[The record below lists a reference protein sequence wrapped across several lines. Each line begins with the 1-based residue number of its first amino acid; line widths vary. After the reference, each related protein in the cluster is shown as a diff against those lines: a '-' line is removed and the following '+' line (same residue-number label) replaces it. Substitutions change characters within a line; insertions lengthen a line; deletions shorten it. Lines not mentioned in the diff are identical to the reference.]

1 MTATRAPASETSN
14 LTHILHELRTN
25 ARELDRDDLA
35 KRLDSWVE
43 RLDQPQVR
51 VVVVGPFNQGKSTL
65 VNTVVGAPVCPVDDI
80 SMTAIP
86 IVIEYG
92 QAPEASLV
100 FDVPGESRS
109 THVPIDINDLRK
121 HVMDHAA
128 NTGSL
133 DGSKIEVALPAEP
146 LRDGLVLV
154 DTPGVGGSVARHAVT
169 TLALL
174 PSADALVVLSDAS
187 QELTEPELSFLRQ
200 ASTICPL
207 VMCVLSKIDV
217 TPHWRDV
224 EAANRQH
231 LESAGID
238 ATILPVSANLFRT
251 ALGLDDTD
259 LADESGIPRLI
270 ERLQRD
276 LVPRAVMS
284 LREAAA
290 AEAAIVSNHLS
301 LALQAELETL
311 VRPGEAAMLV
321 QTFEDAQAMAADLN
335 KRASKWQMA
344 LNDGFN
350 DLVNDVEYDV
360 RDRIRSVGRDAEQL
374 IDESDPADT
383 WETMSQWLADAFAE
397 AIADSFVWAHER
409 CEHVATTVAESFRLE
424 SEIRLPLI
432 PSIDTSNMLS
442 QVAGIDVIRTTRMT
456 GTQKLI
462 GVMRGSYSGILMAGI
477 VTTLAGL
484 ALINPISVFA
494 GAVLGGFSLRQETA
508 NRLER
513 RRNEARNAVRRAVD
527 ETIFHVVKETRTS
540 LTDVKRQMRDEFEEA
555 AEEFRQSLNRSV
567 ESARRGAGTS
577 AAHRDS
583 RTEALTQ
590 RLTKVRQFA
599 TSAEALSADPGA
611 Q

>member
-1 MTATRAPASETSN
+1 MSTGAHASDTSDLTDILQGLRAD
-14 LTHILHELRTN
+14 

-35 KRLDSWVE
+35 RRLDSWVD
-43 RLDQPQVR
+43 RLDQPKVR

-65 VNTVVGAPVCPVDDI
+65 VNTMVGAQICPVDDLA
-80 SMTAIP
+80 MTAIP
-86 IVIEYG
+86 TIIEYG
-92 QAPEASLV
+92 SQPSASLT
-100 FDVPGESRS
+100 FDVPGENR
-109 THVPIDINDLRK
+109 TTRIPIDINNLRK

-128 NTGSL
+128 STGSL
-133 DGSKIEVALPAEP
+133 DGGKIEVTLPAEP
-146 LRDGLVLV
+146 LRGGLVLV
-154 DTPGVGGSVARHAVT
+154 DTPGVGSAVARHAVT

-200 ASTICPL
+200 AASICPI
-207 VMCVLSKIDV
+207 VMCVLSKIDL

-238 ATILPVSANLFRT
+238 ATILPVSANLYRT
-251 ALGLDDTD
+251 ALTLDDTD
-259 LADESGIPRLI
+259 LAAESGIPRLT

-276 LVPRAVMS
+276 LLPRAVTS
-284 LREAAA
+284 LRDAAA
-290 AEAAIVSNHLS
+290 AEAAAVSNHLT

-335 KRASKWQMA
+335 KRASKWQVA
-344 LNDGFN
+344 LNDGFS
-350 DLVNDVEYDV
+350 DLINDVEYDV

-409 CEHVATTVAESFRLE
+409 CEHVATNVAESFRLE
-424 SEIRLPLI
+424 SEVRLPQV
-432 PSIDTSNMLS
+432 PSIDTSSMLS
-442 QVAGIDVIRTTRMT
+442 SVAGIDIIRTSRMT

-477 VTTLAGL
+477 ITAMAGM

-494 GAVLGGFSLRQETA
+494 GAVLGGFSLRQETT

-527 ETIFHVVKETRTS
+527 ETTFHVVRETRTT
-540 LTDVKRQMRDEFEEA
+540 LTEVKRLMRTEFEEA
-555 AEEFRQSLNRSV
+555 AEEFRQSLNQSV
-567 ESARRGAGTS
+567 ESARRGAGTAAAQRDGRTQALTERLTNLRRFAS
-577 AAHRDS
+577 AA
-583 RTEALTQ
+583 Q
-590 RLTKVRQFA
+590 
-599 TSAEALSADPGA
+599 ALSSEPGVS
-611 Q
+611 

>member
-1 MTATRAPASETSN
+1 MSTHAPEQDVSGLTGILQGLRA
-14 LTHILHELRTN
+14 N

-35 KRLDSWVE
+35 SRLDSWVD
-43 RLDQPQVR
+43 RLDQPKVR

-86 IVIEYG
+86 IIIEYG
-92 QAPEASLV
+92 PAAEAVLT
-100 FDVPGESRS
+100 FDVPGENRTSR
-109 THVPIDINDLRK
+109 VPIDINDMRK

-128 NTGSL
+128 SKGSL
-133 DGSKIEVALPAEP
+133 DGGKIQVALPAEP
-146 LRDGLVLV
+146 LRNGLVMI
-154 DTPGVGGSVARHAVT
+154 DTPGVGSSVARHAVT

-200 ASTICPL
+200 ASTICPI
-207 VMCVLSKIDV
+207 VMCVLSKIDL

-238 ATILPVSANLFRT
+238 ATILPVSANLYRT
-251 ALGLDDTD
+251 ALSLDDAD
-259 LADESGIPRLI
+259 LAEESGIPRLI

-276 LVPRAVMS
+276 LLPRAVLS

-290 AEAAIVSNHLS
+290 IEASTVSNHLS
-301 LALQAELETL
+301 MALQAELETL
-311 VRPGEAAMLV
+311 VRPGEAALLV
-321 QTFEDAQAMAADLN
+321 QTFEDAQATAADLN
-335 KRASKWQMA
+335 KRASRWQVA
-344 LNDGFN
+344 LNDGFY
-350 DLVNDVEYDV
+350 DLHSDVEYDV

-383 WETMSQWLADAFAE
+383 WETLSQWLADAFAE
-397 AIADSFVWAHER
+397 AVADSFVWAYER
-409 CEHVATTVAESFRLE
+409 CEHVATTVAESFRLD
-424 SEIRLPLI
+424 SEVWLPQV
-432 PSIDTSNMLS
+432 PSIDTSAMLAS
-442 QVAGIDVIRTTRMT
+442 VAGIDPIRTTRMT
-456 GTQKLI
+456 GAQKVI
-462 GVMRGSYSGILMAGI
+462 GAMRGSYSGILMAGI
-477 VTTLAGL
+477 ITTLAGL

-494 GAVLGGFSLRQETA
+494 GAVLGGFSLRQEAA

-513 RRNEARNAVRRAVD
+513 RRNEARNAIRRAVD

-540 LTDVKRQMRDEFEEA
+540 LTDVKRVMRDEFEEA
-555 AEEFRQSLNRSV
+555 AEEFRKSLNRSV
-567 ESARRGAGTS
+567 ESAKRGAGTS
-577 AAHRDS
+577 AAQRDS
-583 RTEALTQ
+583 RTQALTE
-590 RLTKVRQFA
+590 RLTTLRQFA
-599 TSAEALSADPGA
+599 DAAQALAAEPGP

>member
-1 MTATRAPASETSN
+1 MSTRAPSSDTSE
-14 LTHILHELRTN
+14 LTGILQGLQAD
-25 ARELDRDDLA
+25 ARDLERDDLA
-35 KRLDSWVE
+35 KRLDVWVE
-43 RLDQPQVR
+43 RLDEPKVR

-80 SMTAIP
+80 AMTAIP
-86 IVIEYG
+86 TIIEYG
-92 QAPEASLV
+92 PTPGATLA
-100 FDVPGESRS
+100 FDVPGENRTTRVS
-109 THVPIDINDLRK
+109 IDINNLRK

-128 NTGSL
+128 STGSL
-133 DGSKIEVALPAEP
+133 DGGKIEVTLPAES
-146 LRDGLVLV
+146 LRGGLVLV
-154 DTPGVGGSVARHAVT
+154 DTPGVGSSVARHAVT
-169 TLALL
+169 TLAML

-187 QELTEPELSFLRQ
+187 QELTEPEMSFLRQ
-200 ASTICPL
+200 ASAICPL
-207 VMCVLSKIDV
+207 VMCVLSKIDLA
-217 TPHWRDV
+217 PHWRDV

-238 ATILPVSANLFRT
+238 ATILPVSANLYRT
-251 ALGLDDTD
+251 ALSLNDTE
-259 LADESGIPRLI
+259 LAAESGIPRLI

-276 LVPRAVMS
+276 LLPRAVTS

-290 AEAAIVSNHLS
+290 AEAETVSNHLTMV
-301 LALQAELETL
+301 LQAELEAL

-321 QTFEDAQAMAADLN
+321 QTFEDAQSIAADLN
-335 KRASKWQMA
+335 KRASRWQIA
-344 LNDGFN
+344 LNDGFS
-350 DLVNDVEYDV
+350 DLISDVEYDV

-383 WETMSQWLADAFAE
+383 WETMSQWMADAFAE
-397 AIADSFVWAHER
+397 AIADSFVWAHAR
-409 CEHVATTVAESFRLE
+409 CEHVAMTVAESFRVE
-424 SEIRLPLI
+424 SEVRLPAI
-432 PSIDTSNMLS
+432 PSIDTRGMLNN
-442 QVAGIDVIRTTRMT
+442 VAGIDLIRTSRMS
-456 GTQKLI
+456 GSQKLI

-477 VTTLAGL
+477 ITTLAGM

-494 GAVLGGFSLRQETA
+494 GAVLGGFSLRQEAA

-540 LTDVKRQMRDEFEEA
+540 LTDVKRVMRGEFEEV
-555 AEEFRQSLNRSV
+555 AEEFRQSLNQSV

-583 RTEALTQ
+583 RTQALTE
-590 RLTKVRQFA
+590 RLTKVRQLA
-599 TSAEALSADPGA
+599 SSAQALSAGPGA

>member
-1 MTATRAPASETSN
+1 MSTTQAPTKTSDLTSILRGLRADAS
-14 LTHILHELRTN
+14 
-25 ARELDRDDLA
+25 ELDRDDLA

-43 RLDQPQVR
+43 RLDQPKVR

-65 VNTVVGAPVCPVDDI
+65 VNTIVGAPVCPVDDI
-80 SMTAIP
+80 AMTAIP
-86 IVIEYG
+86 MIIEYG
-92 QAPEASLV
+92 PAPDAALA
-100 FDVPGESRS
+100 FDVPGENRS
-109 THVPIDINDLRK
+109 TRVPIDINDMRK

-133 DGSKIEVALPAEP
+133 DGGKIEVTLPAEP

-154 DTPGVGGSVARHAVT
+154 DTPGVGSAVARHAVT

-200 ASTICPL
+200 AATICPI
-207 VMCVLSKIDV
+207 VMCVLSKIDL

-238 ATILPVSANLFRT
+238 AIILPVSANLYRT
-251 ALGLDDTD
+251 ALSLNDQE
-259 LADESGIPRLI
+259 LAAESGIPRLI

-284 LREAAA
+284 LREGAA
-290 AEAAIVSNHLS
+290 AEAEAVSNHLS
-301 LALQAELETL
+301 MALQAELETL
-311 VRPGEAAMLV
+311 VRPGEAATLV
-321 QTFEDAQAMAADLN
+321 QTFEDAQAIAADLN
-335 KRASKWQMA
+335 KRASKWHQA
-344 LNDGFN
+344 LNDGFH
-350 DLVNDVEYDV
+350 DLINDVEYDV

-383 WETMSQWLADAFAE
+383 WETMSQWLADAFSE
-397 AIADSFVWAHER
+397 AIADSFVWAYER
-409 CEHVATTVAESFRLE
+409 CEHVATTVAESFRIE
-424 SEIRLPLI
+424 SEIRLPQV
-432 PSIDTSNMLS
+432 PSIDTSGMLN
-442 QVAGIDVIRTTRMT
+442 QVAGIDPIRTSRMT
-456 GTQKLI
+456 GSQKLI

-477 VTTLAGL
+477 LTTLAGM

-527 ETIFHVVKETRTS
+527 ETIFHVAKETRSS
-540 LTDVKRQMRDEFEEA
+540 LTDVKRQMRNEFEEA
-555 AEEFRQSLNRSV
+555 AEEFRQSMARSV
-567 ESARRGAGTS
+567 ESAKRGASTA

-583 RTEALTQ
+583 RTEELTE
-590 RLTKVRQFA
+590 RLTKVRQLA
-599 TSAEALSADPGA
+599 KSAQALSAEPTA